1 MRVGLLLLF
10 VSGVVYG
17 GFNEDVV
24 DQEKLREER
33 EERKRL
39 LDEALGGGPSSSV
52 EEPGSAERVM
62 ASPGSTSSSSGTSP
76 TSLVL
81 TKRGSRWHLSNF
93 KLELGSI
100 YIYISWEILKEVCL
114 ATPPLMFERLK
125 RGCLVSLQVF
135 EMCL

>member
-100 YIYISWEILKEVCL
+100 YIYIMGNFERGMPGH
-114 ATPPLMFERLK
+114 PPLMFERLK